1 MQGTT
6 TRRRRGYS
14 AGTCPKPFNSAP
26 MAVNSASF
34 GAPHVRPTGFTWG
47 APNGIAKITHP
58 KTFIRSCSAQVC
70 ALGAARREQGAQVR
84 VPGRLISPPWRS
96 IRFRLAPRTYAPWG
110 VRVGARRNQEKNPP
124 EIFYRSF
131 LRAATSLCRTA
142 SHPTA
147 APRGK
152 SNERVVC
159 SRWVRFLTPVG
170 SPHVLRAHMGV
181 HRTCGEPNKTGLTP
195 THGLFYRSP
204 AGSPTWA
211 GPNAR

>member
-96 IRFRLAPRTYAPWG
+96 IRFRLAPRTYAPWH
-110 VRVGARRNQEKNPP
+110 VRPMGRTCRSQTKSRKKPTRNILPLFFASSYFVVSDCFPPNGGTSGQEQRARSM
-124 EIFYRSF
+124 F
-131 LRAATSLCRTA
+131 
-142 SHPTA
+142 
-147 APRGK
+147 
-152 SNERVVC
+152 
-159 SRWVRFLTPVG
+159 PVG
-170 SPHVLRAHMGV
+170 KVLDSGRLTTRAEGPHGGASYVRGA
-181 HRTCGEPNKTGLTP
+181 
-195 THGLFYRSP
+195 
-204 AGSPTWA
+204 
-211 GPNAR
+211 